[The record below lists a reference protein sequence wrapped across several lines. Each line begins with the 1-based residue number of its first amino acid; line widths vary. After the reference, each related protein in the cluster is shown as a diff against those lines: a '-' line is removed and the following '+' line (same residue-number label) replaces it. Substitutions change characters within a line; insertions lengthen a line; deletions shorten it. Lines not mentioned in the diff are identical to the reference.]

1 MSEIPFL
8 LLSCVSMLKSYPECR
23 SRDINVIEAALM
35 ANAYGVRVDLPG
47 GRPADEL
54 IANAARFNEAALT
67 FSSYQ
72 SPITFGFKGADCIR
86 LVYQISNI
94 SDVLLDGRA
103 IANASSPAGYLIP
116 HDRPWSVRY
125 PTGYR
130 NLSVRVANETLE
142 RKLSAFL
149 GSDRVRLDLRQ
160 PSMTDDRRALLLRE
174 AVFNFARELD
184 VVDRRFLPLLVTTV
198 TEEICIGI
206 LTCLCEQFLEAERAP
221 AAPSAVQLG
230 RVEQYIVANYAKPL
244 TVETLAEI
252 SGVSAQSVL
261 RHFRSRYDCTPHEYL
276 GRIRLE
282 MARFAIPVVADKSAV
297 TSVALSCGFPSL
309 SSFEQAYRGAFGE
322 LPVSSEQR
330 SRRR

>member
-8 LLSCVSMLKSYPECR
+8 LLPCVSMLKSYPECH
-23 SRDINVIEAALM
+23 SRDLNVIEAALM

-47 GRPADEL
+47 GRPADEF
-54 IANAARFNEAALT
+54 IANAARFNETVMT
-67 FSSYQ
+67 FSSYE
-72 SPITFGFKGADCIR
+72 SPITFGFKAADCIR
-86 LVYQISNI
+86 LVYQISNM

-116 HDRPWSVRY
+116 HDRPWSVRH

-130 NLSVRVANETLE
+130 NLSVRVATETLE

-149 GSDRVRLDLRQ
+149 GADRGRLDLRQ
-160 PSMTDDRRALLLRE
+160 PSLSDDRRALLLRE

-184 VVDRRFLPLLVTTV
+184 VVDRRFLPLLVTTA
-198 TEEICIGI
+198 TEDIFMGM
-206 LTCLCEQFLEAERAP
+206 LTCLSDRLLEAERSP

-230 RVEQYIVANYAKPL
+230 QVEQYIVANYARPL

-252 SGVSAQSVL
+252 SGVSARSVL

-282 MARFAIPVVADKSAV
+282 MARFTLPAFVDESSL

-309 SSFEQAYRGAFGE
+309 SCFEQAYRGAFGE
-322 LPVSSEQR
+322 FPVSSEQR

>member
-1 MSEIPFL
+1 
-8 LLSCVSMLKSYPECR
+8 MLKSYPECR

-35 ANAYGVRVDLPG
+35 TNAYGVRVDLPT

-54 IANAARFNEAALT
+54 IANAARFNEAALI

-72 SPITFGFKGADCIR
+72 SPIAFGFKAADCIR
-86 LVYQISNI
+86 LVYQISNV

-116 HDRPWSVRY
+116 HDRPWSVRH

-130 NLSVRVANETLE
+130 NLSVRVGNETLE

-149 GSDRVRLDLRQ
+149 GSDRARLDLRQ
-160 PSMTDDRRALLLRE
+160 PSMTDGRRALLLRE

-184 VVDRRFLPLLVTTV
+184 VVDRRFLPLLVTAA
-198 TEEICIGI
+198 TEEICIAI
-206 LTCLCEQFLEAERAP
+206 LTGLCEQFLEAERSP

-230 RVEQYIVANYAKPL
+230 QVEQYIVANYAKPL

-252 SGVSAQSVL
+252 AGVSAQSVL
-261 RHFRSRYDCTPHEYL
+261 RHFRARYDCTPHDYL

-282 MARFAIPVVADKSAV
+282 MARLAIPLAPDESAV

-309 SSFEQAYRGAFGE
+309 NSFEQAYRGAFGE

>member
-1 MSEIPFL
+1 
-8 LLSCVSMLKSYPECR
+8 MLKSYPECR

-47 GRPADEL
+47 GHPADEL
-54 IANAARFNEAALT
+54 IANAARFNEAVLT
-67 FSSYQ
+67 FSSYE
-72 SPITFGFKGADCIR
+72 SPITFGFKAADCVR
-86 LVYQISNI
+86 LVYQISKI
-94 SDVLLDGRA
+94 SDVLLDGSA
-103 IANASSPAGYLIP
+103 IANASSPGGYLIP
-116 HDRPWSVRY
+116 HDRPWSVRH

-130 NLSVRVANETLE
+130 NLSVRVATETLE

-149 GSDRVRLDLRQ
+149 GSDRGRLDLRQ
-160 PSMTDDRRALLLRE
+160 PSLSDDRRALRLRE

-184 VVDRRFLPLLVTTV
+184 TVDRRFLPLLVTTA
-198 TEEICIGI
+198 TEDIFMGM
-206 LTCLCEQFLEAERAP
+206 LTCLSDRLLEAERSP

-230 RVEQYIVANYAKPL
+230 QVEQYIVANYAKPL

-252 SGVSAQSVL
+252 SGVGARSVL

-282 MARFAIPVVADKSAV
+282 MARFTLPVFADENSL

-309 SSFEQAYRGAFGE
+309 SCFEQAYRGAFGE
-322 LPVSSEQR
+322 LPVSREQR